1 MAPILGYWDI
11 RGLAESIRLLL
22 HYTGTEFK
30 DERYE
35 CGDAPDYNRDSWFSV
50 KFTLGL
56 DFPNLPYYIDGDIKI
71 TQSLAIT
78 HHIARK
84 HDLYGSTEDEKV
96 RIDLA
101 VNQIVDWRTKFTK
114 MCYSSAFE
122 NVKPG
127 YLKEA
132 KSILQQFS
140 DFLGDRK
147 YVAGDKISFVDFM
160 LFEYLDQHKIFDA
173 SLLEPHDNLK
183 EFAKRIEELPAIDA
197 YRKSDKFKARPINN
211 KMAGFK

>member
-1 MAPILGYWDI
+1 M
-11 RGLAESIRLLL
+11 
-22 HYTGTEFK
+22 
-30 DERYE
+30 
-35 CGDAPDYNRDSWFSV
+35 
-50 KFTLGL
+50 
-56 DFPNLPYYIDGDIKI
+56 
-71 TQSLAIT
+71 
-78 HHIARK
+78 
-84 HDLYGSTEDEKV
+84 YGSTEEEKV

-183 EFAKRIEELPAIDA
+183 EFAKRIEELPAIAA